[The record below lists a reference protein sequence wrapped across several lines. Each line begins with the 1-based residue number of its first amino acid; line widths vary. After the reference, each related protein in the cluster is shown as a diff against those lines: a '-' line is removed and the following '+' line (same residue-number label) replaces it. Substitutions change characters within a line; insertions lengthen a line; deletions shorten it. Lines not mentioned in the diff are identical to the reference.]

1 MTIQTVRK
9 QSILLLLILVCM
21 LVACSEHD
29 DPPLIETEISEDLV
43 EGTAI
48 EFSEHAEQKTPVE
61 ADVAREPVEDRG
73 FNNLE
78 IANPQVENPE
88 KVTQKDSVEME
99 PPTGLNTP
107 TFRLAAWNIRFFSN
121 GSRVD
126 DELHHI
132 AKVLIGYDFIA
143 IVELRDEVVL
153 MRTEAILE
161 DMGRDYNYVMSP
173 PVGAKQKER
182 YAFLFDPQ
190 IVRVIENGKVFPD
203 PEDIFLREPYFATFK
218 AGEFDF
224 TAIAVH
230 VIWGD
235 SVNQRRREVQE
246 LANVYRAV
254 QAADDAEQDVILLG
268 DFNRNPDDQMAYA
281 PLMAIPSMKHLFQLP
296 QKSHIKD
303 TSLYDNI
310 FFQTKY
316 VAEYTGDRGINRFD
330 ESHFGNNDKAAEL
343 AVSDHRPVWGTFRI
357 DTDDDG
363 LDLPLHPA
371 APSGRQY
378 RRLK

>member
-1 MTIQTVRK
+1 MNVRK
-9 QSILLLLILVCM
+9 QSVLLLLLACIFA
-21 LVACSEHD
+21 ACSDRD
-29 DPPLIETEISEDLV
+29 DTPLVETDIPKESV

-48 EFSEHAEQKTPVE
+48 ESPPEKAEQKNPIETVVSP
-61 ADVAREPVEDRG
+61 EPVEPVEHKG
-73 FNNLE
+73 
-78 IANPQVENPE
+78 VENSEEPR
-88 KVTQKDSVEME
+88 QRDPVEME
-99 PPTGLNTP
+99 PPAGLNTP
-107 TFRLAAWNIRFFSN
+107 TFRLAAWNIRIFSD
-121 GSRVD
+121 GSRND

-132 AKVLIGYDFIA
+132 AKVLIDYDFIA

-153 MRTEAILE
+153 MRTEALL
-161 DMGRDYNYVMSP
+161 DGMGRDYDYVMSP
-173 PVGAKQKER
+173 PVGARVKER

-190 IVRVIENGKVFPD
+190 IVRVIEDGEVFPD
-203 PEDIFLREPYFATFK
+203 PNDAFLREPYFATFK

-246 LANVYRAV
+246 LAEVYQAV

-268 DFNRNPDDQMAYA
+268 DFNRNPDDQSAYGR
-281 PLMAIPSMKHLFQLP
+281 LLSIRSMGHLFHLP

-310 FFQTKY
+310 FFQTNH
-316 VAEYTGDRGINRFD
+316 VTEYTGDSGIERFD
-330 ESHFGNNDKAAEL
+330 ETHFGNDDAAASL

-363 LDLPLHPA
+363 LHP
-371 APSGRQY
+371 
-378 RRLK
+378 

>member
-1 MTIQTVRK
+1 MATQKSQK
-9 QSILLLLILVCM
+9 QSALLLILICIFA
-21 LVACSEHD
+21 ACSDRD
-29 DPPLIETEISEDLV
+29 DTPLVETDIPKESV

-48 EFSEHAEQKTPVE
+48 ESPLEKAEQKNPIE
-61 ADVAREPVEDRG
+61 MDVSPEPVEPVERKG
-73 FNNLE
+73 VEKPE
-78 IANPQVENPE
+78 IENPE
-88 KVTQKDSVEME
+88 EPRQRDPVEIE
-99 PPTGLNTP
+99 PPAGLNTP
-107 TFRLAAWNIRFFSN
+107 TFRLAAWNIRIFSD
-121 GSRVD
+121 GSRND

-132 AKVLIGYDFIA
+132 AKVLIDYDFIA

-153 MRTEAILE
+153 MRTEAILVG
-161 DMGRDYNYVMSP
+161 MGRDYDYVMSP
-173 PVGAKQKER
+173 RVGAKVKER

-190 IVRVIENGKVFPD
+190 IVRVIEDGEVFPD
-203 PEDIFLREPYFATFK
+203 PNDAFLREPYFATFK

-246 LANVYRAV
+246 LADVYQAV

-268 DFNRNPDDQMAYA
+268 DFNRNPDDQSAYG
-281 PLMAIPSMKHLFQLP
+281 PLLSIRSMRHLFRLP

-310 FFQTKY
+310 FFQTHH
-316 VAEYTGDRGINRFD
+316 VTEYTGDSGIERFD
-330 ESHFGNNDKAAEL
+330 ETHFGNDDAAASL

-363 LDLPLHPA
+363 LHP
-371 APSGRQY
+371 
-378 RRLK
+378 